1 MNNEYN
7 YPTQTFRFAVTF
19 EYEVTAYNAKQ
30 AYEMINNLDIT
41 SEVKGSRFISLG
53 RRSPKQM
60 REIMKRVTRNEF
72 EERPDYY
79 SNATAM
85 CSVRAKLVGNPD
97 DWRKPHQSI
106 KYLGKV
112 KS

>member
-1 MNNEYN
+1 MNDEYN

-19 EYEVTAYNAKQ
+19 EYEVTAYNVKQ
-30 AYEMINNLDIT
+30 AYEMIDNLNIT
-41 SEVKGSRFISLG
+41 SEIRGSGFIPLG

-60 REIMKRVTRNEF
+60 REIMKRITRREF

-79 SNATAM
+79 SNAEAL
-85 CSVRAKLVGNPD
+85 CSTRAKLVTNPNN
-97 DWRKPHQSI
+97 WRKPHQSI

-112 KS
+112 AS